1 MSEYYVILTGSKNN
15 AGDFLIKHRAK
26 KLFEAI
32 RPDREIIDLNAWEPI
47 DDQKLALINSSKA
60 LILMGGPALQR
71 NMYPG
76 IYKLPANLDEI
87 TVPIATMGIGWKS
100 IIGNW
105 QDTYNYPLNE
115 TTIKLLDRIKAD
127 GLTSS
132 VRDFHTLNVLA
143 SKGYDNF
150 LMTGCPAYYDLGH
163 IEKPFEYPEII
174 NKVAFSLGVSFI
186 HSSSMEKQMKAQILR
201 LKAHFSG
208 QTFEVVFHHALEA
221 DKFLKTHGA
230 TATHNKRHNDFANWL
245 ASQNIAYV
253 DISGSAENLINYY
266 SQVDLH
272 VGYRVHAHI
281 FMNSVKKLSI
291 LISEDG
297 RAKGSKSVI
306 SGMVIDGYH
315 AYRVSFIH
323 KVANKL
329 WSNFDRYEAN
339 AFAVDEIIN
348 TINYETKTKGHHAIQ
363 SSSLIQ
369 ENFKIMTH
377 FLNELP

>member
-1 MSEYYVILTGSKNN
+1 MNDHYVILTGSKNN

-26 KLFEAI
+26 KLFEAF
-32 RPDREIIDLNAWEPI
+32 RPDRHIIDLNAWEPM
-47 DDQKLALINSSKA
+47 DDKKLELINSSKA

-76 IYKLPANLDEI
+76 IYKLPSNLDEI
-87 TVPIATMGIGWKS
+87 TAPIATMGIGWKS
-100 IIGNW
+100 VKGNW
-105 QDTYNYPLNE
+105 QDTYLYSLND

-150 LMTGCPAYYDLGH
+150 LMTGCPAYYDLEH
-163 IEKPFEYPEII
+163 IDKPFKFPETI

-186 HSSSMEKQMKAQILR
+186 QSPSMEKQMKAQILR
-201 LKAHFSG
+201 LKKYFAE
-208 QTFEVVFHHALEA
+208 QNFEVVFHHALDA

-230 TATHNKRHNDFANWL
+230 TTTHNKRHNEFAKWL
-245 ASQNIAYV
+245 ATQNIAYV

-272 VGYRVHAHI
+272 IGYRVHAHI
-281 FMNSVKKLSI
+281 FMNSVKKSSI

-306 SGMVIDGYH
+306 SGMVIDGYN
-315 AYRVSFIH
+315 AYRDTFLH
-323 KVANKL
+323 KIANKI

-339 AFAVDEIIN
+339 ACAVDEIIN
-348 TINYETKTKGHHAIQ
+348 TINYEIKTQGHKGKQ
-363 SSSLIQ
+363 SSQLVQ
-369 ENFKIMTH
+369 VNCNFIFD
-377 FLNELP
+377 FLNKLP